1 MLRLSRRHGVNIGY
15 VGLGNMGGALARRLL
30 LRHSLHVYD
39 LSATAV
45 EALVDLGAKACS
57 SLAELASV
65 CDTIFLCLPTSNH
78 VREMLFGEGGIASA
92 LRRGTMIVDQTTG
105 DPMATAE
112 MARQIAALGSELID
126 APVSGGIQGAEAG
139 TIAIMVGAHAPQF
152 ERISPILAS
161 ISKNVFHAGAPQAG
175 QVIKL
180 VNNMLSAAQRL
191 LSFEGMALAVK
202 NGVDPQ
208 KACEIL
214 VAGGARNVFLEKFM
228 ASHILKGD
236 LYSGF
241 TLGLMHKDVRLACEL
256 GSDSGVPMLFGN
268 LTRDFYQ
275 ICINEFGKDAQVHS
289 AALMVDRC
297 SGSKLVPKNS
307 DYESR
312 VN

>member
-1 MLRLSRRHGVNIGY
+1 
-15 VGLGNMGGALARRLL
+15 MGGALARRLL
-30 LRHSLHVYD
+30 LSRPLHVYD
-39 LSATAV
+39 LNAAAVNSFVDAGAT
-45 EALVDLGAKACS
+45 ACS
-57 SLAELASV
+57 SLTDMATI

-78 VREMLFGEGGIASA
+78 VRDILFGEGGLASA
-92 LRRGTMIVDQTTG
+92 LRKGTMIVDQTTG
-105 DPMATAE
+105 DPTATAE
-112 MARQIAALGSELID
+112 MAFRVSALGCELID

-139 TIAIMVGAHAPQF
+139 TIAIMVGAGEEQF
-152 ERISPILAS
+152 QRISPILGS
-161 ISKNVFHAGAPQAG
+161 ISKNVFHAGGPQAG

-191 LSFEGMALAVK
+191 LSFEGMALALK

-214 VAGGARNVFLEKFM
+214 VSGGARNVFLEKFM

-241 TLGLMHKDVRLACEL
+241 TLGLMLKDVRLACEL
-256 GSDSGVPMLFGN
+256 GGDSGVPMLFGN

-275 ICINEFGKDAQVHS
+275 ICINEYGKDAQVHT

-297 SGSKLVPKNS
+297 SGSQIVPKRS
-307 DYESR
+307 E
-312 VN
+312 